1 VHESPF
7 LIETALKDDA
17 VEVGIEPHE
26 VSRRGVGDH
35 GSALDLP
42 ARVRAVDPRHHA
54 VDEPAYIADEAMIMA
69 EECSEHLGECGDD
82 LAVREAQ
89 QEPLVHV
96 LTEEQ
101 GALLRA

>member
-1 VHESPF
+1 MHESPF

-42 ARVRAVDPRHHA
+42 ARGRAVDALHHA
-54 VDEPAYIADEAMIMA
+54 VDEPAYIADQAMIMA
-69 EECSEHLGECGDD
+69 EEYSEHLGKSEDD

-89 QEPLVHV
+89 QEPLVYV
-96 LTEEQ
+96 LAEQ
-101 GALLRA
+101 QGSRLRA

>member
-1 VHESPF
+1 MHESPF

-42 ARVRAVDPRHHA
+42 ARGRAVDALHHA
-54 VDEPAYIADEAMIMA
+54 VDEPAYIADEAVIWRKNTR
-69 EECSEHLGECGDD
+69 STLGK
-82 LAVREAQ
+82 VKTIWR
-89 QEPLVHV
+89 
-96 LTEEQ
+96 
-101 GALLRA
+101 

>member
-1 VHESPF
+1 M
-7 LIETALKDDA
+7 
-17 VEVGIEPHE
+17 GIEPHE

-35 GSALDLP
+35 GSALDPP
-42 ARVRAVDPRHHA
+42 ARGRAVDALHHA
-54 VDEPAYIADEAMIMA
+54 VDEPAYIPDEAMIMA
-69 EECSEHLGECGDD
+69 EEYSEHLGKSEDD

-96 LTEEQ
+96 LPEEQ